1 MKIVGPAF
9 IKGLPMEFDLLVV
22 NEESKLE
29 AFTDA
34 YDPESIS
41 LVIEVKSHGTYSQ
54 DALKR

>member
-1 MKIVGPAF
+1 
-9 IKGLPMEFDLLVV
+9 MEFDLLVV